1 MSCGHQNYDHT
12 VFDGLRSEK
21 YFDNIVKLTANF
33 HKIMIF
39 NTYNIIS
46 IAIILYFSIITNG
59 FHNILRTSRFSKT
72 GKHYCQTLLENQS
85 IKSKIDDEH
94 LSVQSCKSD
103 NQQIVIKSEYE
114 TKMSWIV
121 SPQQYLVNTT
131 ISNYLYNN
139 CEQYFE
145 SMTAIKKAIRRKL
158 IHINNKVITNTYV
171 IQVND
176 TIEHIVRSSVHIE
189 NQSNLTASHNSDPT
203 SHNLSQ
209 PKLEVVWE
217 DEHLAVIHKPQGMPV
232 YNTQHIN
239 SYTNNNTT
247 ELSLHTALFNSLS
260 PAASGVEYQPLRRPR
275 LVHRLDQ
282 GTGGLLVVAKT
293 QQALVKLT
301 GYFSDHLV
309 NKTYRAIL
317 SGRLDPSDVFVYN
330 NNYHNTDNSDSSSN
344 NNSVYSDLPCID
356 MPIDGKEVCVTTDL
370 TLT

>member
-1 MSCGHQNYDHT
+1 
-12 VFDGLRSEK
+12 
-21 YFDNIVKLTANF
+21 
-33 HKIMIF
+33 MIF
-39 NTYNIIS
+39 SSHNILS
-46 IAIILYFSIITNG
+46 IAIILYISIITNG

-72 GKHYCQTLLENQS
+72 SKHYCQTLLTNQS
-85 IKSKIDDEH
+85 IKSKIGNQH
-94 LSVQSCKSD
+94 LSAQNSKSD
-103 NQQIVIKSEYE
+103 NQQVFIKSEYE

-131 ISNYLYNN
+131 ISDYLYNN
-139 CEQYFE
+139 SKQYFE

-158 IHINNKVITNTYV
+158 IHINNKVITNTYI
-171 IQVND
+171 IQIND
-176 TIEHIVRSSVHIE
+176 TIEHIVRSSVHVE
-189 NQSNLTASHNSDPT
+189 NQSNSTAGHNSEST
-203 SHNLSQ
+203 SHIPSHT
-209 PKLEVVWE
+209 KLEIVWE

-232 YNTQHIN
+232 YNTQHNN
-239 SYTNNNTT
+239 SNTNTT

-317 SGRLDPSDVFVYN
+317 SGRLDPSDVFIYN

-344 NNSVYSDLPCID
+344 NNSVYSNLPCVD
-356 MPIDGKEVCVTTDL
+356 MPIDGKEVCGMY
-370 TLT
+370 